1 MRRLLREIATSGS
14 VAGDVTTLE
23 DFSVLEKLRRG
34 RRISTD
40 GRKTAVR
47 PSSITNLPNPGRRRG
62 RREFY
67 RRGWVLGTSGNF
79 SMLLARKPLRICVT
93 ASGIEKG
100 NLDETNFLELD
111 DDAEILQ
118 GFGKPSAETLLHLT
132 IYRFMPKARSILH
145 THSVWGTILSDHY
158 FEQGAIEIE
167 GYEMLKGLA
176 GVKTHEHTEKVPIV
190 ENSQDYIALSHVI
203 ENVIRDNAR
212 HPRHLSPPARALYL
226 GRKRAEARRHV
237 EIFEFLFEVIGRQLK

>member
-1 MRRLLREIATSGS
+1 MSEKTS
-14 VAGDVTTLE
+14 
-23 DFSVLEKLRRG
+23 
-34 RRISTD
+34 
-40 GRKTAVR
+40 
-47 PSSITNLPNPGRRRG
+47 LPNANEELAEAGR
-62 RREFY
+62 EYY

-79 SMLLARKPLRICVT
+79 SMLLARKPLRISVT

-100 NLDETNFLELD
+100 KLDETNFLELD

-145 THSVWGTILSDHY
+145 THSVWGTILSDHF

-176 GVKTHEHTEKVPIV
+176 GVKTHEHVEKVPIV
-190 ENSQDYIALSHVI
+190 ENSQDYVALSHVI
-203 ENVIRDNAR
+203 ENVIRENDGIHGIYLRR
-212 HPRHLSPPARALYL
+212 HGLYTW
-226 GRKRAEARRHV
+226 GETVSEARRHI
-237 EIFEFLFEVIGRQLK
+237 EIFEFLFEVIGRQLR